1 MKYLDS
7 NVFLYP
13 LLYKG
18 KKATKAQNI
27 LNEMV
32 LGKAPCITSSLTL
45 DEIIWIIM
53 KMHDR
58 TKAIEIARDVLSLP
72 NLKILD
78 VTNEH
83 ILQSLD
89 LMEKYQRLKPRDAIH
104 IAVCINAG
112 VFTII
117 SDDTDF
123 ENIAEIKRIPLA

>member
-7 NVFLYP
+7 NVFIYP

-58 TKAIEIARDVLSLP
+58 TKAIEIARDSYKSNRNRTRCLV
-72 NLKILD
+72 
-78 VTNEH
+78 VT
-83 ILQSLD
+83 QS
-89 LMEKYQRLKPRDAIH
+89 K
-104 IAVCINAG
+104 N
-112 VFTII
+112 
-117 SDDTDF
+117 S
-123 ENIAEIKRIPLA
+123 